1 MRVMRV
7 MRVVRGSH
15 LIPALQPY
23 AQDLLNEGPCM
34 WRARRCES
42 SLTRPVICIISI
54 YVDLLYDL
62 CHLSPPLKFVK
73 TTWNVSKVSHTGLLA
88 PWPSISTQRAETAA
102 KDSSSKW
109 VTTTARA
116 VKNLRHLLNYVYS
129 IFPKS
134 GNGVKRTKLKVDF
147 FYVFN
152 TVHLCTVSTFL
163 YDKNTWVIVGG
174 ASLWRERHTHTRQEW
189 IIIWSGRNWILKHAD

>member
-1 MRVMRV
+1 MRV

-147 FYVFN
+147 F
-152 TVHLCTVSTFL
+152 LCIQYSTFV
-163 YDKNTWVIVGG
+163 Y
-174 ASLWRERHTHTRQEW
+174 SLHISVRQEHMGDRWWSFLVERETHTH
-189 IIIWSGRNWILKHAD
+189 

>member
-1 MRVMRV
+1 MRV

-73 TTWNVSKVSHTGLLA
+73 TT
-88 PWPSISTQRAETAA
+88 
-102 KDSSSKW
+102 
-109 VTTTARA
+109 
-116 VKNLRHLLNYVYS
+116 
-129 IFPKS
+129 
-134 GNGVKRTKLKVDF
+134 
-147 FYVFN
+147 
-152 TVHLCTVSTFL
+152 
-163 YDKNTWVIVGG
+163 
-174 ASLWRERHTHTRQEW
+174 
-189 IIIWSGRNWILKHAD
+189 

>member
-73 TTWNVSKVSHTGLLA
+73 TT
-88 PWPSISTQRAETAA
+88 
-102 KDSSSKW
+102 
-109 VTTTARA
+109 
-116 VKNLRHLLNYVYS
+116 
-129 IFPKS
+129 
-134 GNGVKRTKLKVDF
+134 
-147 FYVFN
+147 
-152 TVHLCTVSTFL
+152 
-163 YDKNTWVIVGG
+163 
-174 ASLWRERHTHTRQEW
+174 
-189 IIIWSGRNWILKHAD
+189 